1 MSREIELMTEIR
13 DLLLLLAEP
22 ALAKRDQKF
31 RDALRK
37 VVGKGQKNVAAVS
50 LMNGS
55 LSQAAI
61 VKNTQIDQGQLSR
74 LVKALAKES
83 LIAADDKHP
92 KLVVAIPANFFQDG
106 EKNNE

>member
-22 ALAKRDQKF
+22 ALAQRDQKF

-37 VVGKGQKNVAAVS
+37 IVGKGQKNVAAVF

-55 LSQAAI
+55 LSQSAI
-61 VKNTQIDQGQLSR
+61 AKQAQIDQGQLSR
-74 LVKALAKES
+74 LIKSLAKES
-83 LIAADDKHP
+83 LIAADEKHP
-92 KLVVAIPANFFQDG
+92 KLVVAIPVNFFENAVKQD
-106 EKNNE
+106 E